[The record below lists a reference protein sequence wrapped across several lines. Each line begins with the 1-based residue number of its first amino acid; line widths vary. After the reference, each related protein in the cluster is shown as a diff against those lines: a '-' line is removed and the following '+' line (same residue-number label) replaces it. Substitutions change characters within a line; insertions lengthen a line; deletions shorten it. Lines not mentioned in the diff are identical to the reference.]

1 MEVVTADNDGA
12 RHLGGNDTASEDTA
26 TDGDV
31 ASEGA
36 LLVCFLCEYR
46 YSNRE
51 QGHAPMYVPVIASL
65 GVL

>member
-1 MEVVTADNDGA
+1 MSQHKPIVCETYARRTVLRDVMEVVTADNDGA

-36 LLVCFLCEYR
+36 LLV
-46 YSNRE
+46 
-51 QGHAPMYVPVIASL
+51 
-65 GVL
+65 

>member
-1 MEVVTADNDGA
+1 MKPCEHAWGERTVFGDVVEVVAADNDGA

-36 LLVCFLCEYR
+36 LLV
-46 YSNRE
+46 
-51 QGHAPMYVPVIASL
+51 
-65 GVL
+65 